1 MAPRLFLVGVLICAA
16 TFALGLPTQA
26 TKRHLPQSLPVLPT
40 FTDVT
45 KASVINFKNEACH
58 TSQKYFIET
67 MEGGVALFD
76 YDGDGFLDIFLINGA
91 ALSDPMSPGKSPDKS
106 DPRYWNR
113 LYHNNGNLTFTDVTE
128 KAGVRGDHYSMGVAV
143 GDYDNDGRPDLYVTN
158 YGANNLYHNNGD
170 GTFTEVTEKAG
181 VAGSGWS
188 TSAGFVDYD
197 RDGFLDLVVARYV
210 EWDFSL
216 NPWCGEHKPGYR
228 SYCHPDN
235 FKPISSLLYHNNGD
249 GTFIDVSEK
258 AGFSGAAGKG
268 LGIAFNDLDRDGWPD
283 IVVANDEFPQQLFK
297 NNGDGTFTEAAKL
310 QGLAFDEDGRAYA
323 GMGIDLQDYD
333 NDGWPDVFIN
343 ALSNQ
348 KYALYRNTREG
359 FEYVSGPS
367 GVAGITILKSGW
379 GTRFLDYDN
388 DGWKD
393 LFVAQGHVMD
403 NIQLT
408 QPSFRYLEP
417 LLLMRNLRG
426 KFLDVSKESGPVFE
440 VLRAGRGAA
449 FGDLN
454 NDGNIDVVINC
465 NNQEAVILRNRGG
478 TANHWLQVNPVG
490 TNSNRDGIGAT
501 IRLVSESGA
510 EQFALVN
517 TASSYLSASDKRVHF
532 GLATDKRVRLLEITW
547 PSGIVQQ
554 LEKIEADQILK

>member
-45 KASVINFKNEACH
+45 KASGINFKNEACH

-76 YDGDGFLDIFLINGA
+76 YDG
-91 ALSDPMSPGKSPDKS
+91 
-106 DPRYWNR
+106 
-113 LYHNNGNLTFTDVTE
+113 
-128 KAGVRGDHYSMGVAV
+128 
-143 GDYDNDGRPDLYVTN
+143 
-158 YGANNLYHNNGD
+158 
-170 GTFTEVTEKAG
+170 
-181 VAGSGWS
+181 
-188 TSAGFVDYD
+188 
-197 RDGFLDLVVARYV
+197 DGFLDLVVARYV

-297 NNGDGTFTEAAKL
+297 NNRDGTFTEAAKL
-310 QGLAFDEDGRAYA
+310 QGLAFDEDGRTYA

-359 FEYVSGPS
+359 FEYVSG
-367 GVAGITILKSGW
+367 
-379 GTRFLDYDN
+379 
-388 DGWKD
+388 
-393 LFVAQGHVMD
+393 
-403 NIQLT
+403 
-408 QPSFRYLEP
+408 
-417 LLLMRNLRG
+417 
-426 KFLDVSKESGPVFE
+426 
-440 VLRAGRGAA
+440 
-449 FGDLN
+449 
-454 NDGNIDVVINC
+454 
-465 NNQEAVILRNRGG
+465 
-478 TANHWLQVNPVG
+478 
-490 TNSNRDGIGAT
+490 
-501 IRLVSESGA
+501 
-510 EQFALVN
+510 
-517 TASSYLSASDKRVHF
+517 
-532 GLATDKRVRLLEITW
+532 
-547 PSGIVQQ
+547 
-554 LEKIEADQILK
+554 